1 MKQTSGK
8 VEKKSIVF
16 VAQAFITACA
26 VIATSGCEDGLQMT
40 GGDSLTPEL
49 RAEALNIL
57 HNGLID
63 PNPLIRV
70 NTIEIVAATNQIRL
84 MPNVQRLLQDPSAPV
99 RFAAAL
105 GVGDMRYAPA
115 EITIREMLTDQDG
128 NVRIAAAYALTKLGH
143 ERYSEHLR
151 QAITTKDQT
160 VRANAAL
167 LLGKSGDRSALNR
180 LYWALRDKDSDD
192 RVVMVAAESIAMLGD
207 EQIYSKLWTMLI
219 SAYADDRAFGI
230 EAMAALGTE
239 QAKNAII
246 TMLDDNILEVR
257 LTAAQQLGKLGDTIG
272 ESKVLEVFKK
282 NMALSMDEQGRERV
296 MVLTALAIGEI
307 RTDTLTGYLPQLLQD
322 PSKFVRLAT
331 AKAILQY
338 AAKI

>member
-1 MKQTSGK
+1 
-8 VEKKSIVF
+8 
-16 VAQAFITACA
+16 
-26 VIATSGCEDGLQMT
+26 
-40 GGDSLTPEL
+40 
-49 RAEALNIL
+49 
-57 HNGLID
+57 
-63 PNPLIRV
+63 
-70 NTIEIVAATNQIRL
+70 
-84 MPNVQRLLQDPSAPV
+84 
-99 RFAAAL
+99 
-105 GVGDMRYAPA
+105 MRYAPA

-128 NVRIAAAYALTKLGH
+128 NVRIAAAYALTKLGY

-151 QAITTKDQT
+151 QAITTEDQT

-192 RVVMVAAESIAMLGD
+192 RVVMLAAESIAMLGD
-207 EQIYSKLWTMLI
+207 EQIYPRLWTMLI

-246 TMLDDNILEVR
+246 TMLNDSVLEVR
-257 LTAAQQLGKLGDTIG
+257 LAAAKELGRLRDPIG
-272 ESKVLEVFKK
+272 EPIVLEVFKK
-282 NMALSMDEQGRERV
+282 NVTLGMDGQGRERV

-307 RTDTLTGYLPQLLQD
+307 RTDTLTGYLPQLLQE